1 MPREYNEFL
10 VHFKI
15 TFLFIVRPVKC
26 NATVYHFRNGWS
38 SSRSL
43 ARLIHSC
50 QLSVNFLA
58 IRQSL
63 RILPKIEY
71 NAMDLIAFKYTSVL

>member
-1 MPREYNEFL
+1 ML
-10 VHFKI
+10 Q
-15 TFLFIVRPVKC
+15 FIIFG
-26 NATVYHFRNGWS
+26 TVGRRLA
-38 SSRSL
+38 RSL